1 MRQEQQPAV
10 LVTCTDH
17 SRSHTVSQIT
27 APALGKTRLASITDY
42 CTCPKQDQ
50 AG

>member
-27 APALGKTRLASITDY
+27 APALGKATLATIADY
-42 CTCPKQDQ
+42 CACPGQDQ